1 MDFFLLTMCSPDTR
15 DVPYVPMWLICFIR
29 VRVISGE
36 FYILAKCSKQGSVFL
51 LSGYL

>member
-29 VRVISGE
+29 ALI
-36 FYILAKCSKQGSVFL
+36 YKKYDILPVTWATSVFFL
-51 LSGYL
+51 LK